1 MKQHQTHVLFQVIG
15 LLLKTVLKLVG
26 VTVLFACKILSLV
39 FGKISEFL
47 ENKIGYGAD
56 H

>member
-1 MKQHQTHVLFQVIG
+1 MKQHHTHALFQVVG
-15 LLLKTVLKLVG
+15 LLIKTFLKLVG

-47 ENKIGYGAD
+47 ENKIGHGTG